1 MPVALCVCWP
11 QPPDSRVRPG
21 GPETRAAIVRPP
33 AFNLEALVPTRRT
46 FELIVIVGVLL
57 FPARATVRLW
67 AKRQLGSQPE
77 GSVLHGI
84 GEVVVTVL

>member
-1 MPVALCVCWP
+1 M
-11 QPPDSRVRPG
+11 RRPG
-21 GPETRAAIVRPP
+21 ASLSRKGG
-33 AFNLEALVPTRRT
+33 LMPTRRIM
-46 FELIVIVGVLL
+46 ELVVITTVLI

-77 GSVLHGI
+77 GTLLHGI